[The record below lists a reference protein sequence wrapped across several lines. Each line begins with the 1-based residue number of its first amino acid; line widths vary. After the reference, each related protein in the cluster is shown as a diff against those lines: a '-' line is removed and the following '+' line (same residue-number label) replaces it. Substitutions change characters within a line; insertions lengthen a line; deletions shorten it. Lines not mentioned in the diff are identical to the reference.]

1 MFIELGHSV
10 MIHAQGCNA
19 PVRHRTQTQ
28 RGKDDVT
35 FLVIGMVAMMV
46 TMIMV
51 MIVVMLMMTVMM
63 TVMLMMVVTMARVT
77 VIMRI

>member
-46 TMIMV
+46 TMI
-51 MIVVMLMMTVMM
+51 IYDIL
-63 TVMLMMVVTMARVT
+63 
-77 VIMRI
+77 